1 MKRQVYS
8 YLAVGVLGF
17 VLGVGLRDVLKRLPK
32 RPSPASL
39 VAIPK
44 RQAATDARRCQ
55 HLRDA
60 QGKQGELYLKQLRDI
75 YGEGYHPCLDKE
87 LLGMLDT
94 MVLAPVQPS
103 RREEEERAR

>member
-1 MKRQVYS
+1 MWVRYT
-8 YLAVGVLGF
+8 GVL
-17 VLGVGLRDVLKRLPK
+17 VLGVVLGIGGAKLGKTALALVSREEKAPTKLPEMK
-32 RPSPASL
+32 
-39 VAIPK
+39 
-44 RQAATDARRCQ
+44 AATNARRCQ

-103 RREEEERAR
+103 RTEEEERAR